1 MGTEDVA
8 GRAEPHLTYLCWT
21 DLDVCEPRL
30 ECPYFVQLALLRP
43 TPFSS
48 NAISNI
54 KAHSESAATGVLTN
68 VPVITSSI
76 FPHLVPPPL
85 TPTFKLADTE
95 RSSTVADGAGF
106 GSSGTRV
113 KGRESPVPRMPT
125 LTSMVSRA
133 QTASMSGPQGESHI
147 SRSTSTPRVCAYEF
161 FWPAT

>member
-8 GRAEPHLTYLCWT
+8 GGAELHLTYLCWT

-68 VPVITSSI
+68 VHVITTSI
-76 FPHLVPPPL
+76 FPHLVPHSL

-95 RSSTVADGAGF
+95 RSSTKADGSAF
-106 GSSGTRV
+106 GSGGGRV
-113 KGRESPVPRMPT
+113 KGRESPVPRVPT
-125 LTSMVSRA
+125 LTSTMSRA
-133 QTASMSGPQGESHI
+133 QTASILSPCGESHVP
-147 SRSTSTPRVCAYEF
+147 RSTSTPRMCPYEF
-161 FWPAT
+161 